1 MAGTPM
7 SEDISS
13 TTADTSRDENNEIY
27 QPEDNPHW
35 STILLETQELST
47 LYTAETDST
56 TISTSPGNISS
67 IDEERSAAEATD
79 IADDTEPVYH
89 NPEDNTDSN
98 PGPPIDGSDL
108 DDTDRAPSS
117 NIQHP
122 DTTGSLDD
130 TINSGTGDV
139 DMSDDIDIKAYES
152 NVPYET
158 SNEPDTQNPNKR
170 VLTNPM
176 YEELPDDKNLQ
187 KLQSQPSMKALQQN
201 TIYGGLYLACIP
213 LSQLARGDSPIYR
226 YCYLIT
232 FAIFLVMVGLI
243 TAGIMVELNHNTQD
257 HGNPTVPPMHMQGST
272 NCTTFNCTTSLPI
285 LGTNNGTNQTSLG
298 DMNGLGTQQTDT
310 GTVITFGGY
319 GKIWKKGLLVWKKQR
334 KPLNGKFYYV
344 SGLAVSSTNEIFAS
358 DPWNRRIQVFSMKGD
373 FLHSITTGKRKPYF
387 IAMDRND
394 TLWVILTSER
404 MTKNKFV
411 KPEDNKNRFYRY
423 SREGHFLEKFPCTSP
438 LNLKYPDKFALDTL
452 SDDII
457 MISKA
462 NRRVNRRK
470 VKTGSAC
477 RFNKDSCTIQPFGG
491 KELKKPSNV
500 AVDKEGNIY
509 ITEEK
514 NHKVLKYDKNGKY
527 ISCFGRKGKGASNHL
542 KSPVGIC
549 VDSLGR
555 IIVADW
561 GNNRVEMFT
570 AEGEYIRSIANVR
583 QPLRVAIGR
592 EGQLIAHHVP
602 AFGSGKSP

>member
-35 STILLETQELST
+35 STSLLETKEVST

-139 DMSDDIDIKAYES
+139 DMSDDIDIKAYD
-152 NVPYET
+152 VPYET

-170 VLTNPM
+170 VMTNPM

-226 YCYLIT
+226 YCYLIA

-257 HGNPTVPPMHMQGST
+257 H
-272 NCTTFNCTTSLPI
+272 
-285 LGTNNGTNQTSLG
+285 
-298 DMNGLGTQQTDT
+298 GLGTQQTDT

-404 MTKNKFV
+404 MTKNNFV
-411 KPEDNKNRFYRY
+411 KPEDNKNRIYRY

-462 NRRVNRRK
+462 NRRVKRRK

-592 EGQLIAHHVP
+592 EGQLIVSCRDHYITIFP
-602 AFGSGKSP
+602 KSSLLSYSPHIRYC